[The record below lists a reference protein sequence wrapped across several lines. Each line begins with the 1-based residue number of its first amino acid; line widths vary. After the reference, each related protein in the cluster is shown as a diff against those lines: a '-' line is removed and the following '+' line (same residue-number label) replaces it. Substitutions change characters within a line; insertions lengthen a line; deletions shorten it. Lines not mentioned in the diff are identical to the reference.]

1 MCYMLLF
8 VSHHLCYSDH
18 LVFDF
23 FSIVLSS
30 IHIHIQQRPLEMASV
45 PPTATQKLFDSSYG
59 NSQVT
64 KNTFVRFLITQS
76 VFKVSSLYMNKDNKM
91 NSLLCNFTLCES
103 FLQEI
108 PFFKLLNYI
117 VLVLCWKILS
127 QMWMWCFENLS
138 KKRRVWCCTTSCS
151 GIVISLWCGP
161 EPLKPKQ
168 VLYREDNWP
177 SDTRYLLSPC
187 LVLTLCSA

>member
-18 LVFDF
+18 LVF

-30 IHIHIQQRPLEMASV
+30 IHIQQRPLEMASV

-64 KNTFVRFLITQS
+64 KNTFVQFLITQS
-76 VFKVSSLYMNKDNKM
+76 VFKVSSLYMNKDNEM
-91 NSLLCNFTLCES
+91 NSLLCDFTLCES

-108 PFFKLLNYI
+108 PFLKFYCFGLVLKNYI
-117 VLVLCWKILS
+117 TDVDVVL
-127 QMWMWCFENLS
+127 
-138 KKRRVWCCTTSCS
+138 
-151 GIVISLWCGP
+151 
-161 EPLKPKQ
+161 
-168 VLYREDNWP
+168 
-177 SDTRYLLSPC
+177 
-187 LVLTLCSA
+187 